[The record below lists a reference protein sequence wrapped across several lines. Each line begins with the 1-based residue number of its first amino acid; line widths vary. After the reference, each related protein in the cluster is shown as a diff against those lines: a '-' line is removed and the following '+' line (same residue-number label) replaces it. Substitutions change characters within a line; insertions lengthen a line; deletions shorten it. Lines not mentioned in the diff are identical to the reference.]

1 MSPRRKE
8 RHMKATKLGDHK
20 TTKDVPE
27 VEDTFPQY
35 QEEAEVSDEDLEH
48 IAGGRN
54 GDHRPPTL

>member
-1 MSPRRKE
+1 
-8 RHMKATKLGDHK
+8 MKATELDDHK

-27 VEDTFPQY
+27 AEDAFPQC
-35 QEEAEVSDEDLEH
+35 QKGAEVSDEDLEH

>member
-1 MSPRRKE
+1 
-8 RHMKATKLGDHK
+8 MKATKLDDHK